1 MEQYITAV
9 DFGTTKMAVAVGE
22 KSSHGI
28 KITAFSQTE
37 SKGIHRG
44 DVLNI
49 KSVKNTLCSLVKDVE
64 EQMQDI
70 SANFKVERLY
80 AGISGANIHC
90 ERTTV
95 TRTRKDP
102 DKTIEQYEVDGML
115 TEAYKSYRNDN
126 EVVLHVIPQSYN
138 IDDLHGLTEIEG
150 HQGSEIMG
158 FYILFIGKKN
168 SAEHTKAVI
177 NKAGFQVGKLV
188 LEPLAS
194 AVGVLTD
201 EEMEL
206 GTAMVDIGGGT
217 TDLLIYKDNK
227 IRYSAVIPFGGNVIT
242 QDIRQ
247 ECMVTEKHAE
257 VMKRKHGS
265 CISSL
270 GAENKFLGITDDR
283 NIITKRIP
291 FRQFFETIEART
303 EEIIATVKHEIK
315 EAGMEDKINKLVLT
329 GGTANLNQIALLF
342 KQMTGYAVRLAF
354 PNDKKIL
361 SNSCPEIFNYSSS
374 TVAGLILKGFEYESF
389 EEENDKETNAGG
401 SVTDGTEEN
410 FHLNTDRPSDTNNIQ
425 NNEKSK
431 KTILDWL
438 GKSHTKRNE
447 EVNKTPDNITEDNTA
462 GAPAKEKK
470 QVKTTL
476 FDDFFNETDDEA

>member
-9 DFGTTKMAVAVGE
+9 DFGTTKMTVAVGE

-28 KITAFSQTE
+28 KITAFSEAE

-70 SANFKVERLY
+70 KDDFKVERLY

-95 TRTRKDP
+95 TRKRKDQ
-102 DKTIEQYEVDGML
+102 DKTIEQHEVEGML
-115 TEAYKSYRNDN
+115 TEAYKSYRNEN

-194 AVGVLTD
+194 AMGVLTD

-206 GTAMVDIGGGT
+206 GAVMVDIGGGT
-217 TDLLIYKDNK
+217 TDMLIYKDNK
-227 IRYSAVIPFGGNVIT
+227 IRYSAVIPFGGNAIT

-257 VMKRKHGS
+257 VMKRKLGS
-265 CISSL
+265 CLSSL
-270 GAENKFLGITDDR
+270 GAENKFIGITDDH

-291 FRQFFETIEART
+291 FRQFFETIEARV

-315 EAGMEDKINKLVLT
+315 EAGMEDKINKIVLT
-329 GGTANLNQIALLF
+329 GGTANLNQIAVLF
-342 KQMTGYAVRLAF
+342 RQMTGYSVRQAF
-354 PNDKKIL
+354 PNEKKIL
-361 SNSCPEIFNYSSS
+361 SNSCQQIFNYSAS
-374 TVAGLILKGFEYESF
+374 TVAGLIIKGFEYESV
-389 EEENDKETNAGG
+389 EEESDKESGIEESG
-401 SVTDGTEEN
+401 SIGVNET
-410 FHLNTDRPSDTNNIQ
+410 LSINTDSNSDISETSE
-425 NNEKSK
+425 NEKNK
-431 KTILDWL
+431 KGIFSFF
-438 GKSHTKRNE
+438 GKSPAKKNDYDNNRNGTITE
-447 EVNKTPDNITEDNTA
+447 NKTA
-462 GAPAKEKK
+462 GTSPKEPK
-470 QVKTTL
+470 QIKSTL